1 MNLIIFFIVT
11 AACIF
16 YLSLPYFRKNSGSLI
31 DLDNLSEL
39 RKERVLL
46 ELNNELENGTITIE
60 QFNELREKLLKILA
74 SVEAKIDFPEDDL
87 PEDILNN
94 INHEVKSIRQEIEKV
109 LNDQKVG
116 ERIREGFKIAIAVS
130 YTHLTLPTK
139 RIV

>member
-39 RKERVLL
+39 RKEKVLQ

-60 QFNELREKLLKILA
+60 QFNKHLEEFSKTKYTLVFLNSSTMINWSNIVYDYFLKN
-74 SVEAKIDFPEDDL
+74 S
-87 PEDILNN
+87 
-94 INHEVKSIRQEIEKV
+94 
-109 LNDQKVG
+109 
-116 ERIREGFKIAIAVS
+116 
-130 YTHLTLPTK
+130 
-139 RIV
+139 

>member
-60 QFNELREKLLKILA
+60 QFNELREELFKIE
-74 SVEAKIDFPEDDL
+74 S
-87 PEDILNN
+87 
-94 INHEVKSIRQEIEKV
+94 IEKDKIADLNLDNV
-109 LNDQKVG
+109 EKIIKMKKKLND
-116 ERIREGFKIAIAVS
+116 
-130 YTHLTLPTK
+130 
-139 RIV
+139 